1 LARIP
6 FEIDTQS
13 IKREA
18 DACAQ
23 DVGRMMDAALDRPL
37 ARLRKRLNAGDII
50 TSLLQRT
57 SVRTLVQDWLRRPK
71 L

>member
-18 DACAQ
+18 NACAQ

-37 ARLRKRLNAGDII
+37 ARLRNRFNAGDLL
-50 TSLLQRT
+50 TSLLQRS
-57 SVRTLVQDWLRRPK
+57 SVRSLLQDWLRRLK
-71 L
+71 A